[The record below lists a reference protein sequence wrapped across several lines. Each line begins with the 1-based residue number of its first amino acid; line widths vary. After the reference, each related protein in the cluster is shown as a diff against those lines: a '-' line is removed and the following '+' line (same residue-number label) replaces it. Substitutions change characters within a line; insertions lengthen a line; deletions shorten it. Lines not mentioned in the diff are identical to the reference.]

1 MQMKRDTRGES
12 YVDLI
17 RVQEETR
24 IREENVS
31 DRTRREDLTAA
42 PRIERL
48 AGTVQSINRRDNSF
62 ELDNRPGQMVSVA
75 LSQYVRDSD
84 IERFQTLR
92 SGDHVR
98 IEGKYVGR
106 DRFEMLS
113 FLNDE

>member
-1 MQMKRDTRGES
+1 
-12 YVDLI
+12 
-17 RVQEETR
+17 
-24 IREENVS
+24 
-31 DRTRREDLTAA
+31 
-42 PRIERL
+42 
-48 AGTVQSINRRDNSF
+48 
-62 ELDNRPGQMVSVA
+62 VA